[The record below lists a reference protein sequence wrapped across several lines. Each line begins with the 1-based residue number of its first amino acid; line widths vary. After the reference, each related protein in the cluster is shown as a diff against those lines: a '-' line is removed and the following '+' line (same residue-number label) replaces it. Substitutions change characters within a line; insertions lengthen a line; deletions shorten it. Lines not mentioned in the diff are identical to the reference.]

1 MPAWLSLPLL
11 VDLIL
16 LGMLCEAGWLFW
28 RHWRLD
34 MRGMPPF
41 LLHVMSGILLLL
53 AMKLALQPTDVS
65 IIAAVLGLSGIIHF
79 LDLKSNANTFLHHA
93 RDERSGAAHDAK

>member
-1 MPAWLSLPLL
+1 MPAWLTLPLL

-16 LGMLCEAGWLFW
+16 LGMLCEVGWLFW

-34 MRGMPPF
+34 IRGVPPF

-53 AMKLALQPTDVS
+53 AMKLALQTTDVRVVAS
-65 IIAAVLGLSGIIHF
+65 VLGLSGIIHF
-79 LDLKSNANTFLHHA
+79 FDLKSNASTFVSDS
-93 RDERSGAAHDAK
+93 RDERSGGTHETK